1 MSELRDVFFG
11 SGAGAVLLDAV
22 FNSADLLFTFSEFV
36 FTPLAVTFGTLA
48 PNVEWLS
55 QDALQPI
62 MVFVAAL
69 YVSNLLIQRIQRF
82 RNGDSDD

>member
-1 MSELRDVFFG
+1 MSEVREAIFG
-11 SGAGAVLLDAV
+11 SGASAVIVDGL
-22 FNSADLLFTFSEFV
+22 FNSADLLFAFSEVV

-48 PNVEWLS
+48 PNVDWLS

-69 YVSNLLIQRIQRF
+69 YVSNLIIQRIQRF
-82 RNGDSDD
+82 RNGDSDE

>member
-1 MSELRDVFFG
+1 MSDLREAFFG
-11 SGAGAVLLDAV
+11 SGASAVIVDV
-22 FNSADLLFTFSEFV
+22 MFNSADLLFTFSDFL

-48 PNVEWLS
+48 PNVDWLS

-69 YVSNLLIQRIQRF
+69 YISNLLITRIQRYT
-82 RNGDSDD
+82 GDSDD

>member
-1 MSELRDVFFG
+1 MSDLREAFFG
-11 SGAGAVLLDAV
+11 SGAGAVLVDIV
-22 FNSADLLFTFSEFV
+22 FNSADLLFTFSEFA

-48 PNVEWLS
+48 PNVSWLS

-69 YVSNLLIQRIQRF
+69 YISNLLIQRVQRF